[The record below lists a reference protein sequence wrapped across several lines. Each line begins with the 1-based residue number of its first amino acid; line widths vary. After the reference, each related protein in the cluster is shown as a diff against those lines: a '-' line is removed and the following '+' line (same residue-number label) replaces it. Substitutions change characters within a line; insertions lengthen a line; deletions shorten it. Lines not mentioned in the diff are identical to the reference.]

1 MVMDMVTKIEQ
12 SPTHNTSTNSMNSM
26 NSQSGKEH
34 SQHFN
39 FRGTTPSPETSSKT
53 HPNQSSQT
61 NLASLAIAR
70 ARTPSPDFSLCS
82 RDVHSHSENNPK
94 MTTTNST
101 KALRVDCDWTG
112 IAEIAEVA
120 PASASSTITPNS
132 APEAV
137 SVKPSSRTTPS
148 PAILPEDF
156 RAVTPPVLAPS
167 KESDSAKELDYSI
180 YDYDLDEKHGASEAP
195 VPVPVNAFR
204 RNPSLWEDPALF
216 DTVQESTSTRSMRST
231 PLLSSSRPQ
240 SMKSAPNAG
249 SYSPTLSETMT
260 NGADRPVSLRDQG
273 IAELAQ
279 RTALITQ
286 SRQAFCDKKNATLNP
301 STNQYPTYRAV
312 AKQWERAVAT
322 VDSVDGGMC
331 ISLVL
336 PSMRKVKIE
345 VCGRK
350 KNKVRVEAR
359 RQLYHGDDVAT
370 DKDSEYICEYKLDGL
385 ATAIHPSDISHEY
398 MRSTGL
404 LCVFVNRV
412 TPQDSQLYVQKNNLS
427 GHTCVPYEPAKG
439 SGLSK
444 WLPSWL
450 RGSKG
455 KQGPTERHN
464 QQELRRALKEST
476 KENTNDN
483 IEKHISKSSSRKSLK
498 SSALEQSRQE
508 IDTNANIS
516 NRTEDTTTQ
525 NKRASS
531 PRAPTSSTKSE
542 NSKKKRDSARP
553 RESTKSAGSSA
564 NDKIGLGPGTGAPVV
579 DRGTLLQEFIEK
591 GDVDTNVEFI

>member
-12 SPTHNTSTNSMNSM
+12 SPTHNASNHSL

-34 SQHFN
+34 SQHFS

-53 HPNQSSQT
+53 HPNQSSQINMT
-61 NLASLAIAR
+61 SLANST
-70 ARTPSPDFSLCS
+70 ARTPSPDISLYS
-82 RDVHSHSENNPK
+82 RDADSHSERNPRK
-94 MTTTNST
+94 TTNST
-101 KALRVDCDWTG
+101 KALRMDCEWTG
-112 IAEIAEVA
+112 IAEVGDVA
-120 PASASSTITPNS
+120 PAPVAIV
-132 APEAV
+132 APCTVPILAPKAV
-137 SVKPSSRTTPS
+137 AIKPVSRTTPS
-148 PAILPEDF
+148 PVVPPEDST

-167 KESDSAKELDYSI
+167 KESDSVKELDYSI
-180 YDYDLDEKHGASEAP
+180 YDYDLDEKPGASETSLP
-195 VPVPVNAFR
+195 VPVDAFR

-216 DTVQESTSTRSMRST
+216 DSMQESTSTRSMRST
-231 PLLSSSRPQ
+231 PLLPSRPQ
-240 SMKSAPNAG
+240 SMKSAFTAAAN
-249 SYSPTLSETMT
+249 SPTLSETMPS
-260 NGADRPVSLRDQG
+260 AERPVSLRDQA

-279 RTALITQ
+279 CTALITQ

-301 STNQYPTYRAV
+301 AANQYPTYRAV

-336 PSMRKVKIE
+336 PSMRKVKLE

-385 ATAIHPSDISHEY
+385 ATAIHPSDVSHEY
-398 MRSTGL
+398 TVSTGL

-412 TPQDSQLYVQKNNLS
+412 TPQDSQLYVQKHD
-427 GHTCVPYEPAKG
+427 HTCVPYEPANG

-450 RGSKG
+450 RSNKG

-476 KENTNDN
+476 KENTSDN
-483 IEKHISKSSSRKSLK
+483 MEKNESKGSTRKSFK
-498 SSALEQSRQE
+498 SVAMEPPRPE
-508 IDTNANIS
+508 TNNTNADIIS
-516 NRTEDTTTQ
+516 TKPDDTSTQ
-525 NKRASS
+525 SKRASS
-531 PRAPTSSTKSE
+531 PRAPPTSAKTES
-542 NSKKKRDSARP
+542 SKKKRDSAKP
-553 RESTKSAGSSA
+553 RDPTKAAGTNEGTRTETSARAETS
-564 NDKIGLGPGTGAPVV
+564 APVV
-579 DRGTLLQEFIEK
+579 DRGTLLQEFINK
-591 GDVDTNVEFI
+591 GDVDTTVEFI